1 MLIKL
6 AWRNIW
12 RNKRRTLITVASI
25 FFAVFFSVFMNSF
38 QKGTWTRMLD
48 NIVNYYYGYIQIHG
62 KGYWEDR
69 TLDESIVLTRDLETL
84 PETVKGLKAVVPRL
98 ETFTLLSSGEHT
110 SVMMIVGTDPARE
123 QEMTNLKGKMTEG
136 VYFSANDQ
144 SLLLADGVK
153 ELLHVGLGDT
163 LIVMTQGYQG
173 TQAAGKYPISGFVHF
188 ASPDLNKSMVY
199 LPIKEAQDLLGAEHR
214 VTSLAMQL
222 NSRKDLTGVMDQ
234 LKHKLDNDT
243 YEIMNWKELLPE
255 LVEAQ
260 KTDAAGNY
268 IFLLVLYLIISF
280 GIFGTILMMTKERL
294 YEYGVLIA
302 VGMSRAKLALTTW
315 LEIVFM
321 TLIGVVFGMLGALP
335 VVVYFKNNPID
346 FSNMGEDMS
355 NTYEKWGFD
364 PIFPTV
370 LEAPLFFNQALLVLI
385 ISSLLATYA
394 IWQIFKLKPVEAM
407 KT

>member
-38 QKGTWTRMLD
+38 QKGTWARMLD

-62 KGYWEDR
+62 KGYWDDR

-84 PETVKGLKAVVPRL
+84 PETVKGLKSVVPRL

-110 SVMMIVGTDPARE
+110 SVMMIVGTDPVRE
-123 QEMTNLKGKMTEG
+123 QEMTNLKGKLTEG
-136 VYFSANDQ
+136 VYFSANDH

-173 TQAAGKYPISGFVHF
+173 TQA
-188 ASPDLNKSMVY
+188 
-199 LPIKEAQDLLGAEHR
+199 
-214 VTSLAMQL
+214 
-222 NSRKDLTGVMDQ
+222 
-234 LKHKLDNDT
+234 KLDNDA

-335 VVVYFKNNPID
+335 VVIYFKNNPID